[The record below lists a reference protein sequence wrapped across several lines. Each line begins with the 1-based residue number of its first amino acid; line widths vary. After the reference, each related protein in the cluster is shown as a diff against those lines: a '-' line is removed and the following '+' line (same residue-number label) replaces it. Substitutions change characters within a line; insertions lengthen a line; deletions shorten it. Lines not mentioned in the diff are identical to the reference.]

1 MNCANCSTNT
11 TTLWRRNN
19 AGEPVCNAC
28 GLYFKLHGINRPPSK
43 KNEGIRSRKRKPK
56 NANGAKEPRK
66 QSKAKPPVQTAP
78 SRAPEQQPQ
87 VNYRLETRNEG
98 GSVKMEMVLS
108 PDLEQEML
116 LSNIKHSQQVLMA
129 QLKSPEELHYSGLSL
144 GDPMMG
150 RGQDPTYA
158 YLRAGGH
165 HESSAYSPSPLLHS
179 SQATASPLLSQTSS
193 QAHSPHPMQ
202 EDLHM

>member
-1 MNCANCSTNT
+1 
-11 TTLWRRNN
+11 
-19 AGEPVCNAC
+19 
-28 GLYFKLHGINRPPSK
+28 
-43 KNEGIRSRKRKPK
+43 
-56 NANGAKEPRK
+56 
-66 QSKAKPPVQTAP
+66 
-78 SRAPEQQPQ
+78 
-87 VNYRLETRNEG
+87 
-98 GSVKMEMVLS
+98 MEMVLS

-129 QLKSPEELHYSGLSL
+129 QLKSPEELHYTGLSL

-150 RGQDPTYA
+150 RAQDPTYA